1 MELVYLPMRDRDLDV
16 VEGFSRELI
25 ERYEDFQAFELSLD
39 EIMAWQRRKLEK
51 RRGEY
56 ARVTRDGET
65 VAYIRCAFDSEL
77 PDTDQKGLELDDLY
91 VLPKFRGRGI
101 GGAVL
106 RRCCALTE
114 GPVWFYVFSGNTR
127 AIALYERLGFRIT
140 RTLGPTRAIMELER
154 EKGS

>member
-1 MELVYLPMRDRDLDV
+1 MELEYLPMRDRDLNV

-25 ERYEDFQAFELSLD
+25 ARYEDFQAFELSLD

-77 PDTDQKGLELDDLY
+77 PDTDRKGLELDDLY
-91 VLPKFRGRGI
+91 VLPQFRSQGI
-101 GGAVL
+101 GEAVL
-106 RRCCALTE
+106 RRCCTLTK
-114 GPVWFYVFSGNTR
+114 GAVWFYVFSGNTR
-127 AIALYERLGFRIT
+127 AIALYERLGFRVT
-140 RTLGPTRAIMELER
+140 RTISPTRCIMELLR
-154 EKGS
+154 